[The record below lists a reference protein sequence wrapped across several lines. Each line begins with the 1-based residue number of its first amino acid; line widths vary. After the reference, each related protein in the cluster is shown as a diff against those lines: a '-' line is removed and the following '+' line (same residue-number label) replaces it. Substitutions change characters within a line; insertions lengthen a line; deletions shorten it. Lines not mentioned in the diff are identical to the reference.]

1 MPVLGSRVAP
11 SRLKTCGVKRALN
24 RNQPT
29 RRRFATHIRASCNW
43 YTFPPSV
50 VRRATGSTLS
60 APRRLHDAAGYLL
73 HVVTR
78 SRMLI
83 RLNVCIPGA
92 RCLLH
97 VVTRSRMLIRLT
109 ACIPRARCL
118 LHVVTRSR
126 MLIRLN
132 VCIPGARCLLHVV
145 TRSRMLIR
153 LTVCIPG
160 ARCLLHV
167 VTRSRMLIRLTVCIP
182 GDKWTFRCLSSSTLW
197 YSNSRTQT
205 IEWYETPC
213 VRNLGCVSGCPQR
226 CSASCM

>member
-11 SRLKTCGVKRALN
+11 SRLKTCGVKRALY

-60 APRRLHDAAGYLL
+60 APRRLHGAAGYLL

-83 RLNVCIPGA
+83 RLNVCIPGARCLLHVVTRSRMLIRLTVCIPEA

-132 VCIPGARCLLHVV
+132 VCI
-145 TRSRMLIR
+145 S
-153 LTVCIPG
+153 
-160 ARCLLHV
+160 
-167 VTRSRMLIRLTVCIP
+167 

-213 VRNLGCVSGCPQR
+213 VRNLGCVSDCPQR